1 MSKYHDIIK
10 LLRTT
15 ESTLVIG
22 SGLYKELGYPPYYDY
37 QPDRYKVSI
46 KEKKRPLYK
55 ENWSQ
60 CTDLRDDIAV
70 YMGMIKELYDLRI
83 FDHIVDFSPYCLT
96 KCVINDVN
104 CLLLD
109 RRDKSLV
116 EMGSSIDYQK
126 YRETL
131 IDLMSSETIVVMGV
145 SPHLSPLNMLVLLPK
160 IKDATL
166 IVIDSSY
173 NPYCE
178 IADFCVKQSI
188 IGFLRNIHESLAV
201 SL

>member
-1 MSKYHDIIK
+1 MNNQLEIIE

-15 ESTLVIG
+15 ETTVIIG

-37 QPDRYKVSI
+37 QPNRYNVSR
-46 KEKKRPLYK
+46 KEKSLFLK
-55 ENWSQ
+55 EKIGSQ
-60 CTDLRDDIAV
+60 CTDLVDSIAE
-70 YMGMIKELYDLRI
+70 YIGIIRELYDLEL
-83 FDHIVDFSPYCLT
+83 FNHIIDVSPYCSI
-96 KCVINDVN
+96 KCLINDVN

-109 RRDKSLV
+109 RRDESFI
-116 EMGSSIDYQK
+116 EIGSALNYQK
-126 YRETL
+126 YREAL
-131 IDLMSSETIVVMGV
+131 IDLMSSELILVMGV

-160 IKDATL
+160 IKDVEL

-178 IADFCVKQSI
+178 VADICVKQSI
-188 IGFLRNIHESLAV
+188 IGFLRNIRESLAV